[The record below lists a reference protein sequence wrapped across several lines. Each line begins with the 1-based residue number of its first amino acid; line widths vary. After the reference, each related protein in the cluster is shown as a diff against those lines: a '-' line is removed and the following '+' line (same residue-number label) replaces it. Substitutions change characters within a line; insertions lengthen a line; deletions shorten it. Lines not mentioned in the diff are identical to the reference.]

1 MKKWFI
7 LAICCFICLSIG
19 ACSQK
24 IEEQDASDQELT
36 TVINAT
42 NNYLNSDEFKGHTE
56 LFETTF
62 GQDAKHPEVN
72 VAFTFKYDDVEGF
85 AYDLILLNIIADAAL
100 NDNGEIVGF
109 DAIQVIIDNKDG
121 KAYDSLTYNTQRNQ
135 FTGEIKT
142 YEDAIIGFL
151 NSGVLINGGN
161 DYLWSENET
170 STRFNKDN
178 IKQINAALN
187 N

>member
-7 LAICCFICLSIG
+7 LALSCLLCLSTG

-36 TVINAT
+36 TVINAA
-42 NNYLNSDEFKGHTE
+42 NNYLNSAEFKGHTE

-62 GQDAKHPEVN
+62 GQNAKNPEVK
-72 VAFTFKYDDVEGF
+72 VAFTFKHDDVEGF

-100 NDNGEIVGF
+100 DDNGEIVGF

-121 KAYDSLTYNTQRNQ
+121 KAYDSLTYNRECNN

-170 STRFNKDN
+170 STRFSKDN
-178 IKQINAALN
+178 IMQINAALSK
-187 N
+187 